1 MCYLPC
7 FPAEKVL
14 LHLYKIRKFWLRDT
28 IMLMHQKQCNPEI
41 STPGFCSLS
50 FQTWKEGLREAGAP
64 GWVPSDHHERIVLF
78 LLLYCTDVVLYMIAI
93 SGESGTLQSLLSC
106 GNCNFSSSLPVF
118 KAVLF
123 CLFWVT
129 YFVFK
134 LTLFMLCV

>member
-14 LHLYKIRKFWLRDT
+14 LHLYKIRKLWLRDT

-50 FQTWKEGLREAGAP
+50 FQTWKEGPREARAL

-78 LLLYCTDVVLYMIAI
+78 LLVYCTDVVLYMIAI

-106 GNCNFSSSLPVF
+106 GNCNFSSSLPAF